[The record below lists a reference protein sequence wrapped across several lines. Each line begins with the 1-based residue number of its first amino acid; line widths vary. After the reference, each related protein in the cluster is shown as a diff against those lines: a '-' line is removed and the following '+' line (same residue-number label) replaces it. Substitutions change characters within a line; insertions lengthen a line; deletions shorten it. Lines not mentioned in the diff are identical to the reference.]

1 MTSYS
6 TSTMK
11 LTNISA
17 ENQSIRIHQKLN
29 HDFMNLVYFDYKDVY
44 FENLKINDIRLIV
57 YDSIAGEHGYVQY
70 ISGLIF

>member
-29 HDFMNLVYFDYKDVY
+29 HDFMNLVYSDYKAVY
-44 FENLKINDIRLIV
+44 FENLKINVIRL
-57 YDSIAGEHGYVQY
+57 YMIAKLVNMVM
-70 ISGLIF
+70 FNT